1 MAKSL
6 ADVKF
11 IDLLPPSIS
20 GDPTIRA
27 AAEALDSVLAKTT
40 ANIELINIWSRIDE
54 LEEPLL
60 STLAWELHV
69 DYWNPAWPN
78 SAKRATIKKAYILH
92 MRKGT
97 PAAVEEAVKAAVGAG
112 AVEEWFDYAGDPGH
126 FKVHVDLVTSGADAN
141 SWDEMTRLINEY
153 KNTRS
158 WLDALLVY
166 LTAYGSRVLATTL
179 LSGETVTVYPYAITE
194 LEQVGTINYA
204 TTFHAVETVTVYPQ
218 AA

>member
-6 ADVKF
+6 SDISFV
-11 IDLLPPSIS
+11 DLLPDSIS
-20 GDPTIRA
+20 GDPTIKA
-27 AAEALDSVLAKTT
+27 AAQALDSVLAQTT
-40 ANIELINIWSRIDE
+40 ADIDLIAIWSRIDE
-54 LEEPLL
+54 IEEPLL

-69 DYWNPAWPN
+69 DYWDKDWPD

-97 PAAVEEAVKAAVGAG
+97 PAAVEEALKAAVGAG
-112 AVEEWFDYAGDPGH
+112 AVEEWFEYAGAPGY
-126 FKVHVDLVTSGADAN
+126 FKVHVDLVTSGVDAD
-141 SWDEMTRLINEY
+141 SWDDMTKLINEY

-179 LSGETVTVYPYAITE
+179 LSGETVTVYPYAVTE
-194 LEQVGTINYA
+194 LEQINIVRFA
-204 TTFHAVETVTVYPQ
+204 TTFQTVETVTVYPQ
-218 AA
+218 VV